1 MGYFTIGKITGT
13 HGIKGTFRV
22 FPTTEDPKR
31 FELLKELT
39 FDLNGKKDVFTIQ
52 KVAYQKNMILL
63 TVNEIDDINIAEK
76 YKGAKIEIPD
86 EKALPLDENEYYIR
100 DLYDMD
106 VYTTN
111 GEYLGKICD
120 IYFSAANDVY
130 CVKDSEHPEKKE
142 ILIPAVKKM
151 IKEIN
156 VKDKKMTVELYE
168 GLR

>member
-22 FPTTEDPKR
+22 FPVTEDPKR
-31 FELLKELT
+31 FELLDEIT
-39 FDLNGKKDVFTIQ
+39 FDLSGKKEVFTIQ
-52 KVAYQKNMILL
+52 KVAYQKNMVLL
-63 TVNEIDDINIAEK
+63 TVKEIDDINAAEK

-106 VYTTN
+106 VYTTE
-111 GEYLGKICD
+111 GEYLGKIDD
-120 IYFSAANDVY
+120 IYFSAANDIY

-142 ILIPAVKKM
+142 ILIPAVENI
-151 IKEIN
+151 IKN
-156 VKDKKMTVELYE
+156 VDVKERKMTVELYE